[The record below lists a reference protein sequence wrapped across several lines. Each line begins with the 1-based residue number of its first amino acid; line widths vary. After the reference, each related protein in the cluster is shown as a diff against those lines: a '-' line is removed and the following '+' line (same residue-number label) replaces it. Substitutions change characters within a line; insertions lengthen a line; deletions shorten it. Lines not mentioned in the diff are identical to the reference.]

1 MLYDDTAGL
10 RGADSQVDEQ
20 SGGTWLAFRRPSP
33 NAAIA
38 DIEVLRASKFD
49 FGPLVCIAEASS
61 CGLGLADSDHPGS
74 PPWTV
79 DISKRGLGD

>member
-61 CGLGLADSDHPGS
+61 CGLGLK
-74 PPWTV
+74 
-79 DISKRGLGD
+79 ILR

>member
-61 CGLGLADSDHPGS
+61 CGLGSEFRITAVHCRYIEAWS
-74 PPWTV
+74 
-79 DISKRGLGD
+79 R